1 MTLVSS
7 HLFKPCLTFVFLA
20 LFQSHT
26 TFSALILSLRNH
38 RSYPQHPR
46 PMFQTNRT
54 TCALFAGTWVR
65 DDTYPLYQY
74 SNCPVIDAEFNCQM
88 SGRPDSG
95 YLKYRWQPLN
105 CQLPRFDGLV
115 FLSKMRGKT
124 VMFVGDSLGRN
135 QFDSLICM
143 ILAANPQTQTQMNRA
158 MPLST
163 FKFLEYGVSI
173 SYFRAPFLVDVDVM
187 QGKRIVK
194 LDDIAGNGNAWRMA
208 DVLVFNTGHWWGH
221 EGSLRGWDLI
231 QSGGKYY
238 QDMDRLVAMEKGLR
252 TWANWVDSNVDITR
266 TRVFFQSAS
275 PDHYNPNEW
284 SAAATATTAKNCY
297 GETEPMKGTTYTS
310 TYADQM
316 GVVNEVIREM
326 HVPTYLMDITML
338 SELRKDGH
346 PSIYRGDF
354 SPSQRAN
361 PQKSADCSHWC
372 LPGLPDTWNEL
383 FYTVLFY

>member
-1 MTLVSS
+1 
-7 HLFKPCLTFVFLA
+7 
-20 LFQSHT
+20 
-26 TFSALILSLRNH
+26 
-38 RSYPQHPR
+38 
-46 PMFQTNRT
+46 
-54 TCALFAGTWVR
+54 
-65 DDTYPLYQY
+65 
-74 SNCPVIDAEFNCQM
+74 
-88 SGRPDSG
+88 
-95 YLKYRWQPLN
+95 
-105 CQLPRFDGLV
+105 
-115 FLSKMRGKT
+115 
-124 VMFVGDSLGRN
+124 
-135 QFDSLICM
+135 
-143 ILAANPQTQTQMNRA
+143 
-158 MPLST
+158 
-163 FKFLEYGVSI
+163 
-173 SYFRAPFLVDVDVM
+173 M